1 MTHNP
6 YAPPSSAVTDVDSA
20 VPLPR
25 PRVVQ
30 IAYVLCWVSLVAG
43 VPSIVDT
50 FAEGDSEITQAVF
63 NVVFGLFYTALITF
77 AIWVIVSIGRARN
90 WARIVYAVLTG
101 LSLLSMFGSL
111 SEMLARPWYA
121 WSSAL
126 LTTAMDVVLVVLLFL
141 PAANAWY
148 RVRGRRTPASA
159 A

>member
-6 YAPPSSAVTDVDSA
+6 YAPPSSAVTDVDSG

-25 PRVVQ
+25 PQVVQ

-63 NVVFGLFYTALITF
+63 NVVFGLLYTALITF

-111 SEMLARPWYA
+111 SEILARPWYA
-121 WSSAL
+121 WSSYL
-126 LTTAMDVVLVVLLFL
+126 LTTAMDVVIVVLLFL

-148 RVRGRRTPASA
+148 RARGRRAPQGA

>member
-6 YAPPSSAVTDVDSA
+6 YAPPSSTVTDIDA
-20 VPLPR
+20 GVPIPR
-25 PRVVQ
+25 PPLVQ
-30 IAYVLCWVSLVAG
+30 LAYVLCWLSLVAG

-50 FAEGDSEITQAVF
+50 FMDGGPVTETAAFKVGMSVF
-63 NVVFGLFYTALITF
+63 YVALMMF

-90 WARIVYAVLTG
+90 WARIVYAVLTA

-111 SEMLARPWYA
+111 SELLARPWYA
-121 WSSAL
+121 WSSSL
-126 LTTAMDVVLVVLLFL
+126 LSTAMDVVIVVLLFL

-148 RVRGRRTPASA
+148 RVRGRGPPQSA

>member
-43 VPSIVDT
+43 LPSMVDT
-50 FAEGDSEITQAVF
+50 IMEDGPVATTAAFKVGMS
-63 NVVFGLFYTALITF
+63 LFYVALMTF
-77 AIWVIVSIGRARN
+77 AIWLIVSIGRARN

-148 RVRGRRTPASA
+148 RVRGRGTPASA

>member
-43 VPSIVDT
+43 VPSLVDT